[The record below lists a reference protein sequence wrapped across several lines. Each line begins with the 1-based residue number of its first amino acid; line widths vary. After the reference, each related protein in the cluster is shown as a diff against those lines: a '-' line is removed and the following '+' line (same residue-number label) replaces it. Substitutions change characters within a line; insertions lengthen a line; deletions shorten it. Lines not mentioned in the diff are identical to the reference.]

1 MRNKKLQGQVTA
13 GRWTLPIV
21 VFICTLCWV
30 LTSFLLPD
38 LTASTVEDSTLSL
51 WQSARDLL
59 LPAWA
64 ERLVSYLIYA
74 VIGYSLIELNNRF
87 GIIRMRASMQ
97 TAIYFLLVTICP
109 EMHLLYA
116 GDIAALAFL
125 FSIYFLFKSYQQPQ
139 AAGYL
144 FYSFLFIGAGSLLF
158 PQLTFLSVLWIFE
171 AHRFQ
176 ALKPRSFCGALLGWV
191 LPYWFLFG
199 HAFFYNQMELF
210 YRPFTELVTFGKPFD
225 LQILQPWEL
234 AVLGYLLVLFI
245 VSAAH
250 CIIAGFEDK
259 IRTRAYLQFLIDLNI
274 FLFLLIALQPTYCAN
289 LLPLLM
295 ISSSILTG
303 YSPERFF
310 NLCGNADIV
319 LWKIEPAEDGYT
331 FFVSLPAF
339 RKLKPMLRKS
349 GTRVTI
355 LKRVGVPFLL
365 YRYHAHLLSY
375 LIKFFF
381 R

>member
-191 LPYWFLFG
+191 VPYWFLFG

-234 AVLGYLLVLFI
+234 SAIYLYCSL
-245 VSAAH
+245 SAPP
-250 CIIAGFEDK
+250 IASSQDLK
-259 IRTRAYLQFLIDLNI
+259 TRYAPVPICNFLS
-274 FLFLLIALQPTYCAN
+274 T
-289 LLPLLM
+289 
-295 ISSSILTG
+295 
-303 YSPERFF
+303 
-310 NLCGNADIV
+310 
-319 LWKIEPAEDGYT
+319 
-331 FFVSLPAF
+331 
-339 RKLKPMLRKS
+339 
-349 GTRVTI
+349 
-355 LKRVGVPFLL
+355 
-365 YRYHAHLLSY
+365 
-375 LIKFFF
+375 
-381 R
+381 

>member
-1 MRNKKLQGQVTA
+1 MDAAYRCLY
-13 GRWTLPIV
+13 LYP
-21 VFICTLCWV
+21 
-30 LTSFLLPD
+30 LLGTD
-38 LTASTVEDSTLSL
+38 ILLTARPHSL
-51 WQSARDLL
+51 NSGRQHS
-59 LPAWA
+59 LPLAIRPRLVTSRMGR

-191 LPYWFLFG
+191 LP
-199 HAFFYNQMELF
+199 
-210 YRPFTELVTFGKPFD
+210 
-225 LQILQPWEL
+225 
-234 AVLGYLLVLFI
+234 
-245 VSAAH
+245 
-250 CIIAGFEDK
+250 
-259 IRTRAYLQFLIDLNI
+259 
-274 FLFLLIALQPTYCAN
+274 
-289 LLPLLM
+289 
-295 ISSSILTG
+295 
-303 YSPERFF
+303 
-310 NLCGNADIV
+310 
-319 LWKIEPAEDGYT
+319 
-331 FFVSLPAF
+331 
-339 RKLKPMLRKS
+339 
-349 GTRVTI
+349 
-355 LKRVGVPFLL
+355 
-365 YRYHAHLLSY
+365 
-375 LIKFFF
+375 
-381 R
+381 